1 MADIVTAPCR
11 IIMGV
16 NYQSSTLVHCTMER
30 RIEPQDEIGMYDELV
45 RWFGEATEQALRELV
60 AKARA
65 ARAG

>member
-1 MADIVTAPCR
+1 
-11 IIMGV
+11 
-16 NYQSSTLVHCTMER
+16 MER